1 MMQFHEIVRC
11 CNKCIHCHHSILL
24 FTYAVS
30 NDNMGR
36 ENQSNQ
42 IPTTRTTTVT
52 ILIGLAA
59 VMIMPFGSDYALA
72 QESTGPLEELG
83 RMLGLNT
90 SNSDTPVIIDRPTM
104 SSSNAPHIKVDAVR
118 YDEGEFSDEIIG
130 EVTNNGTGLARFVE
144 IGVTYYDAAG
154 IITGTD
160 FTYADPSDL
169 QPGDTAPF
177 NLFVS
182 EDDAQEADS
191 FNMRVSWNDITHE
204 EFTENVLTKQ
214 PISASGGG
222 DSSSSN
228 SNSDNIDGDEG
239 DGDEGGGDEGGGDEG
254 GGGGDEGPGA

>member
-1 MMQFHEIVRC
+1 
-11 CNKCIHCHHSILL
+11 
-24 FTYAVS
+24 
-30 NDNMGR
+30 MGR
-36 ENQSNQ
+36 ENQGNQ
-42 IPTTRTTTVT
+42 IPTTRTTIVT

-59 VMIMPFGSDYALA
+59 VMILPFGSDYALA
-72 QESTGPLEELG
+72 QESTGALEELG

-90 SNSDTPVIIDRPTM
+90 SNSDTPVIIGRPTV

-177 NLFVS
+177 NMFVS

-191 FNMRVSWNDITHE
+191 FSMRVSWNDITHE

-228 SNSDNIDGDEG
+228 SDNTDGGEG
-239 DGDEGGGDEGGGDEG
+239 GGEEDGGEEDEGGGDEDEGGGEEDGGDEDEGGGEEG
-254 GGGGDEGPGA
+254 GGGGEGA